1 MAKAAGVSP
10 TTVSHALNHRGQVD
24 PRTREKVIEVARRM
38 GYRPHIGA
46 QRLRTGAGR
55 PIGLISSMPF
65 AIAGGPS
72 RLGFFMEVASSA
84 AETALTSG
92 YALVLVPP
100 LEALPSLDDLD
111 IAGAVVVE
119 PQRDDE
125 VTRRLAE
132 RGVPVVTIGEQPG
145 PGPRVPYVQ
154 MHADLCA
161 RLLLEHLAE
170 RGARNIVLVAGAQPR
185 ESALS
190 ALREYDAFTA
200 RSGTPH
206 RVVLV
211 DEAEGEEGARRQLA
225 ELLERAPEVDGVC
238 AMVDTFATWC
248 APATPRREGWGPPPG
263 GGRGER
269 APEVDGVCA
278 MVDTFATGVV
288 RAIHES
294 GRAVPGDVRVV
305 TRYDG
310 IRARTSEPQLTAVEL
325 HLEETAAA
333 AVELLLRLL
342 SGQDT
347 PASDVPLPVLVP
359 RASSAVVTPLG
370 VMAMPD
376 TRAKP
381 STK

>member
-1 MAKAAGVSP
+1 VADGPVRRPKIVDVAKAAGVSP

-38 GYRPHIGA
+38 GYRPHLGA
-46 QRLRTGAGR
+46 QRLRTGAVR
-55 PIGLISSMPF
+55 QIGLISSMPF

-132 RGVPVVTIGEQPG
+132 RGVPVVAIGEQPG

-238 AMVDTFATWC
+238 AMVDTFAT
-248 APATPRREGWGPPPG
+248 
-263 GGRGER
+263 
-269 APEVDGVCA
+269 
-278 MVDTFATGVV
+278 GVV

-325 HLEETAAA
+325 HLDETAAA

-342 SGQDT
+342 SGQET

-370 VMAMPD
+370 
-376 TRAKP
+376 R
-381 STK
+381 